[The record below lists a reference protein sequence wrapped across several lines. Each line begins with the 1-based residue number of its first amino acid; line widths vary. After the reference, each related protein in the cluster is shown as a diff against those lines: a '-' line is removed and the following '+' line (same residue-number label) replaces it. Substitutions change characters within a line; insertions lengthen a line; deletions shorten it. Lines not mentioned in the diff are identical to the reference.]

1 MRRIVTENGPE
12 GRSRLLLAE
21 EVQPFQKIWES
32 DVSAWLGNDP
42 AKHLDRHPGEGRDP
56 ASSLSED
63 GDTLDFRPGSLSAR
77 LIEIPPDTVMAE
89 YLAQGVPGL
98 DAKGFHRT
106 GTLDYVILLE
116 GRLVLELDDGK
127 VEVRPG
133 DVVVQRDTN
142 HAWRNPEESP
152 ARCLCIIACP
162 VETAA

>member
-1 MRRIVTENGPE
+1 M
-12 GRSRLLLAE
+12 
-21 EVQPFQKIWES
+21 PFQKIWES
-32 DVSAWLGNDP
+32 DASAWLGGDP
-42 AKHLDRHPGEGRDP
+42 AADGE
-56 ASSLSED
+56 
-63 GDTLDFRPGSLSAR
+63 TLDFRPDSLSAR

-152 ARCLCIIACP
+152 ARCLCIISCP
-162 VETAA
+162 AETAA